1 MGTRNFITAI
11 NLPLSVRSQSSVDF
25 FPIFMPSDKRRLSFT
40 FPIQW
45 RKPIDSNNWFNATSL
60 FHTEDGEDCERMAS
74 TYVLFLY
81 GSDCRMW
88 NKLNNLAT
96 SV

>member
-11 NLPLSVRSQSSVDF
+11 NLPLSVRSKSSVDF
-25 FPIFMPSDKRRLSFT
+25 FSYFSCLATRVDFHSR
-40 FPIQW
+40 FPF
-45 RKPIDSNNWFNATSL
+45 SGGSL
-60 FHTEDGEDCERMAS
+60 LTQIIGLTQSHEDGEDCERMAS